1 MSETVQNPSPAMS
14 RREWLMSD
22 RPQSRLQA
30 RLGRAYMTWRRFS
43 ANRLAVAGLCII
55 VLLVLLAI
63 FADVL
68 APHSPVIGDLGG
80 ARLLPP
86 GTEGYLLGTDDQG
99 RDILSRLLHGSRLT
113 LLVIVLVAIIAAPI
127 GLLVG
132 AISGYAGGWVDA
144 VLMRIT
150 DIFLAFPKL
159 VLALAFVAA
168 MGPGIENAILAIAI
182 TSWPPYARI
191 ARAETLSVRNSDYI
205 AAVRLMGASPLRV
218 VLRHVMPMCVSSL
231 IVRVTLDM
239 AGIILTAAGLGF
251 LGLGAQ
257 PPLPEWGA
265 MIASGRRF
273 ILDQWWVATMPGVAI
288 LIVSLGFNLL
298 GDGLRDALDPRESGQ

>member
-1 MSETVQNPSPAMS
+1 MSARTLSRRDWLLSESPAS
-14 RREWLMSD
+14 RT
-22 RPQSRLQA
+22 QA
-30 RLGRAYMTWRRFS
+30 KLGRAYMTWRRLA
-43 ANRLAVAGLCII
+43 ANRLALVGLGIIVALILVAAFAGLI
-55 VLLVLLAI
+55 
-63 FADVL
+63 
-68 APHSPVIGDLGG
+68 APYSPVQGDLAG
-80 ARLLPP
+80 ARLQPP
-86 GTEGYLLGTDDQG
+86 SATHWLGTDDQG
-99 RDILSRLLHGSRLT
+99 RDIFSRIVYGSRLT
-113 LLVIVLVAIIAAPI
+113 LFVVILVAVIAAPI

-132 AISGYAGGWVDA
+132 TIAGYAGGWVDA
-144 VLMRIT
+144 ILMRVT

-159 VLALAFVAA
+159 ILALAFVSAL
-168 MGPGIENAILAIAI
+168 GPGIENAVIAIAI

-191 ARAETLSVRNSDYI
+191 ARAETLTVRNSDYI
-205 AAVRLMGASPLRV
+205 AAVRLMGASPPRI
-218 VLRHVMPMCVSSL
+218 VLRHIMPLCLSSL

-273 ILDQWWVATMPGVAI
+273 ILDQWWVAAMPGMAI

-298 GDGLRDALDPRESGQ
+298 GDGLRDALDPRTAGQ